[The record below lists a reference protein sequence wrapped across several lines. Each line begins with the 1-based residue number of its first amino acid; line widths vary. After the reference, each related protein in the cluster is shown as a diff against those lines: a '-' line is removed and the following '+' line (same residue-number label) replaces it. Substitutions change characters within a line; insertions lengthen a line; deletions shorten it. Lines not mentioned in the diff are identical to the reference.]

1 MKRLSSDIP
10 NILINAGIYRLSQY
24 IIGAKK
30 ARSFYVRKYI
40 CPRIGDKVLDIG
52 CGIGDI
58 LEFLPH
64 DVEYTGFDINQKYIN
79 YAIKKYSDRG
89 SFLCKK
95 VSKDAI
101 NSLSTFDIVMAN
113 GVLHHL
119 TDDEAI
125 ELFKLAKTALKP
137 SGRLITLDG
146 CYTKEQ
152 SLLAR
157 FILSIDRGKHVRSQK
172 DYLKLASK
180 VFPNIKI
187 DIRDDLLTI
196 PYTHIIMEC
205 SL

>member
-1 MKRLSSDIP
+1 M
-10 NILINAGIYRLSQY
+10 YRLFSV
-24 IIGAKK
+24 IIGGNN
-30 ARSFYVRKYI
+30 ARSIYVQEYVRPKNGD
-40 CPRIGDKVLDIG
+40 RILDIG

-79 YAIKKYSDRG
+79 YAIKKYSGRG

-180 VFPNIKI
+180 VFPTNIKI